1 MGKENSQLSS
11 DVTDGSGCPNG
22 GTTYLA
28 APERRDGGR
37 LAAAQLGEK
46 PVDSD
51 LRSLIDM
58 TEAANDERM
67 IKNAL
72 KTFAHACGFQRFA
85 YMQTEGLEIRTFNSY
100 PEEWQGVYLES
111 QYSRIDPV
119 VTEAKRRMEM
129 FSWTADD
136 WPARGTSELRR
147 FRDQAIDHGIRSGV
161 TIPVEGSFGST
172 MMLTFASSA
181 QTADVSK
188 LQDAQKAIRAVLAIH
203 YRLKIIAATTIVAP
217 KRLLSP
223 REAMCLM
230 WAAKGKSAPE
240 TAILTGINPRTVQH
254 YLDKAREKLEA
265 ATVPQLVAIAKDHGL
280 V

>member
-1 MGKENSQLSS
+1 M
-11 DVTDGSGCPNG
+11 DG
-22 GTTYLA
+22 
-28 APERRDGGR
+28 
-37 LAAAQLGEK
+37 
-46 PVDSD
+46 D

-58 TEAANDERM
+58 TEAAHDERM
-67 IKNAL
+67 IKSAL
-72 KTFAHACGFQRFA
+72 KAFAHACGFERFA
-85 YMQTEGLEIRTFNSY
+85 YLQTTGSEIHTFNSY
-100 PEEWQGVYLES
+100 PVEWQGVYIDS
-111 QYSRIDPV
+111 HYSRIDPV
-119 VTEAKRRMEM
+119 VWEAKTRMEI
-129 FSWTADD
+129 FPWTADN
-136 WPARGTSELRR
+136 WPSRGSSELRQ
-147 FRDQAIDHGIRSGV
+147 FRDRAIDHGIRSGV

-181 QTADVSK
+181 QTADGSK
-188 LQDAQKAIRAVLAIH
+188 LQDSQKAVRAVLGIH

-240 TAILTGINPRTVQH
+240 TAMLTGINPRTVQH